1 MVIAAIS
8 SPRLRGEGGVR
19 GRSERL
25 SGDRPLTRSA
35 HAESASPRKRGE
47 V

>member
-1 MVIAAIS
+1 MGIAAIS
-8 SPRLRGEGGVR
+8 SPRKRGEGRVR
-19 GRSERL
+19 GGSEGLR
-25 SGDRPLTRSA
+25 GDRPLTRSA